1 MPVCRLPFVEA
12 YLKNMKTFHFPKH
25 VLLLFL
31 VLLAVVFFSFGA
43 ASYIVSIETQ
53 NEEAVVA
60 REIVGDW
67 VVLSCR
73 YFRTIWSGRAGE
85 NAFLRSE

>member
-1 MPVCRLPFVEA
+1 MSVCRLPFVEA
-12 YLKNMKTFHFPKH
+12 YLKNMKSFHFPKH
-25 VLLLFL
+25 ILLLFL

-60 REIVGDW
+60 RDIVGDW
-67 VVLSCR
+67 VVSPVD
-73 YFRTIWSGRAGE
+73 TSGQHGGE
-85 NAFLRSE
+85 GWGKRLLTL